1 AVMLASS
8 EWNVIVAEVIG
19 RRALPL
25 LALLRAALAFAPAA
39 TCELELADL
48 QGDVGLSFVLAG
60 SDVALDHDLRALGQ
74 HVGDLLPAI
83 APQGAV
89 EPHGLLVVAPAGIER
104 GREAGVGLAS
114 LRVSDLRVLT
124 DAHQVFEVSHC
135 WKPFSWWS

>member
-1 AVMLASS
+1 MTNVYVSPRALLVSAVIVASS
-8 EWNVIVAEVIG
+8 ERDLRIVEIVS

-25 LALLRAALAFAPAA
+25 LALLPAALAFAPAA

-104 GREAGVGLAS
+104 GREAGDGLA
-114 LRVSDLRVLT
+114 D
-124 DAHQVFEVSHC
+124 
-135 WKPFSWWS
+135 